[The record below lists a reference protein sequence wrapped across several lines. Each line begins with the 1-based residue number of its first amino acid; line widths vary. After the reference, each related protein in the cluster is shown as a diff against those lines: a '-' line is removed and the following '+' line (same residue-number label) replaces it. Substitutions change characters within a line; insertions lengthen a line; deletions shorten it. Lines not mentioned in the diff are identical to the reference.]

1 MTEHTP
7 SYQCPQCKRE
17 LTGQHNF
24 CPYCGYVLQ
33 SRAGTSSPPPAAGE
47 EQPLVAP
54 PTPARMPK
62 PTASAPVAKRVAKTK
77 TTNRFRFIDR
87 KVLFG
92 WLGVLDIPIIL
103 ILGFLLIRLWSPA
116 VPPPTLACDD
126 LDPGG
131 FSPARFERG
140 LGGELDENTLF
151 RADTKYLIQNTL
163 VVPQNRRLLIEPGA
177 VLEFEEGSG
186 IEVRG
191 SFYACGSS
199 RDPITFTSD
208 RGTPGSWQGIQFI
221 NADESSTLSHVLIQ
235 FAGDRAIYIEDSKP
249 DLVDVKISR
258 SSAFPI
264 SVDGNGLSEVMV
276 DVDLETNPFVGIE
289 IRGGA
294 AANRQNVTWPNHGL
308 VYVVSGLVE
317 IGSNTTLE
325 IESGAIVKFWQ
336 PSRGS
341 APGLRIRGL
350 LKAEDVQFTSVYD
363 SRNNVGG
370 VTYVEAQDP
379 AAGDW
384 AGITFHESSGK
395 SYLRRVLVQ
404 YAGRDQGAISMQNS
418 APELTNV
425 TIRDSAWYP
434 LSADANSFPELE
446 NVTLAD
452 NDPGDALE
460 IRGGSAIS
468 GRQAYTWRVLGDNEQ
483 IVRVIRG
490 VVTVEPEATLTI
502 QPGVIVKFEPRSRL
516 VIQGTLNA
524 IGGNADREKIVFTS
538 LRDGE
543 YGGNTDKN
551 TGPQDRRD
559 WDGILFD
566 GADDSSILQNS
577 IIRYAAIGVND
588 GSPQLIDNL
597 IMDSE
602 TAAIILSPN
611 AAPTL
616 QGNQLRQNDLDGVAI
631 GGGRM
636 ERDQIWTRLG
646 DGNEQLVRV
655 LTGAITINDGATLQI
670 ESGVVV
676 KADKDGKLVVNGG
689 LRVLGESN
697 APVIFTSLHDDSA
710 GGDTNQKLQEAR
722 AGDWAG
728 LEIASSAHISFAH
741 AQIRYARTGLLLRD
755 GVAPAI
761 AGSLRISDGQNALW
775 CDGRAEMPATLVTE
789 GNEDNYRQCPTQ

>member
-1 MTEHTP
+1 MGIPPPPPTIPDEQSALVTP
-7 SYQCPQCKRE
+7 STVE
-17 LTGQHNF
+17 
-24 CPYCGYVLQ
+24 Q
-33 SRAGTSSPPPAAGE
+33 SRPTTSVPVSKKAA
-47 EQPLVAP
+47 
-54 PTPARMPK
+54 R
-62 PTASAPVAKRVAKTK
+62 TK
-77 TTNRFRFIDR
+77 TVARFRFIDR
-87 KVLFG
+87 RVLFG
-92 WLGVLDIPIIL
+92 WLGIVDIPIII
-103 ILGFLLIRLWSPA
+103 ILAFLLFRFFTPSAPLP
-116 VPPPTLACDD
+116 VLACDE
-126 LDPGG
+126 LDPGE
-131 FSPARFERG
+131 FAPARFERG

-151 RADTKYLIQNTL
+151 RADTKYLIQSKL
-163 VVPQNRRLLIEPGA
+163 IVPQNRRLLIEPGA
-177 VLEFEEGSG
+177 VLEFEEGAG

-221 NADESSTLSHVLIQ
+221 NADESSTLSHALIQ

-294 AANRQNVTWPNHGL
+294 AADRQNVTWPNHGL

-325 IESGAIVKFWQ
+325 IESGTIVKFWQ
-336 PSRGS
+336 LSRGS

-363 SRNNVGG
+363 SRNSVGG

-379 AAGDW
+379 APGDW

-395 SYLRRVLVQ
+395 SYLRQVLVQ
-404 YAGRDQGAISMQNS
+404 YAGRDQQGAISMQAS
-418 APELTNV
+418 SPELTNV

-446 NVTLAD
+446 NVTLAG

-460 IRGGSAIS
+460 IRGGSAIT
-468 GRQAYTWRVLGDNEQ
+468 GRQAHTWRVLGDNEQ

-490 VVTVEPEATLTI
+490 VVTVEPEAMLTI

-538 LRDGE
+538 LRDGD

-559 WDGILFD
+559 WDGVIFD
-566 GADDSSILQNS
+566 GTDQSSILQNS
-577 IIRYAAIGVND
+577 IIRYAPIGVND

-611 AAPTL
+611 ATPTL
-616 QGNQLRQNDLDGVAI
+616 QGNQLRQNDLNGIAI
-631 GGGRM
+631 AGGRM
-636 ERDQIWTRLG
+636 ERDQTWTRLG
-646 DGNEQLVRV
+646 DNNEQLVRV
-655 LTGAITINDGATLQI
+655 LVGSVTINNGATLQI
-670 ESGVVV
+670 ESGVII
-676 KADKDGKLVVNGG
+676 KANNDGKLVVNGD
-689 LRVLGESN
+689 LRVLGDSN
-697 APVIFTSLHDDSA
+697 APVIFTSLHDDSV
-710 GGDTNQKLQEAR
+710 GGDTNQRLQEAR
-722 AGDWAG
+722 AGDWPG
-728 LEIASSAHISFAH
+728 LEIAPSAHISFVH
-741 AQIRYARTGLLLRD
+741 AQIRYARTGLILRD
-755 GVAPAI
+755 GVTPAVT
-761 AGSLRISDGQNALW
+761 GSLRISDGQNALW
-775 CDGRAEMPATLVTE
+775 CDGRAEMPGTLVAE